1 MKSYWIVM
9 RDNQAALERREVPV
23 PQPGRGEL
31 LIKVHASALN
41 RGELLVGGV
50 MHGGPEKLG
59 GNEVS
64 GIVEA
69 LGDGV
74 SAIEVGDRVLGRA
87 RGGFAEFAIMEAEQ
101 AIPLPARLTWE
112 QAAAIP
118 LSFITAYEMVVTY
131 GKLREGEW
139 LFVPGASSGAGVC
152 SIQIA
157 QVIGARTIGT
167 SGSEE
172 KLEKLKL
179 IGLQVGIRTRT
190 PDFAGAV
197 KEATGG
203 VGANL
208 ALNLVGGSFFA
219 EILRS
224 LANKGRMAIVGYVDN
239 QHHADI
245 DLSAVHASRIQIFGV
260 SNAKMKAEERAE
272 AKRGFVRDIMPAIES
287 GRITPLVDSVFGF
300 DDLPAAKARMDSN
313 QMTGKIVVKMT

>member
-1 MKSYWIVM
+1 MKSYWIVT
-9 RDNQAALERREVPV
+9 RDNQTSLERRDVPV
-23 PQPGRGEL
+23 PRPGAREL

-41 RGELLVGGV
+41 RGELLAGGV
-50 MHGGPEKLG
+50 VHGGPEKLG
-59 GNEVS
+59 GNEAS
-64 GIVEA
+64 GTVEA

-74 SAIEVGDRVLGRA
+74 SGIEVGDRVLGRA

-101 AIPLPARLTWE
+101 AIPIPARLTWE
-112 QAAAIP
+112 QAAATS

-157 QVIGARTIGT
+157 QVIGAHTIGT
-167 SGSEE
+167 SGSHD
-172 KLEKLKL
+172 KLEKLKS
-179 IGLQVGIRTRT
+179 IGLEVGICTRT
-190 PDFAGAV
+190 PSFAAAV

-203 VGANL
+203 TGANL

-239 QHHADI
+239 QHHAEI
-245 DLSAVHASRIQIFGV
+245 DLSVVHANRIQIFGV
-260 SNAKMKAEERAE
+260 SNAKMTREQRADVT
-272 AKRGFVRDIMPAIES
+272 RGFVRDIMPAIES
-287 GRITPLVDSVFGF
+287 GRITPLVDSVFAF
-300 DDLPAAKARMDSN
+300 DDLPAAKARMDSS
-313 QMTGKIVVKMT
+313 QMTGKIVVRMA

>member
-1 MKSYWIVM
+1 MKSYWFVM
-9 RDNQAALERREVPV
+9 RNHQTFLERREVPV
-23 PQPGRGEL
+23 PQPGPGEL

-41 RGELLVGGV
+41 RGELLAGGIV
-50 MHGGPEKLG
+50 HGGPEKLG
-59 GNEVS
+59 GNEAS
-64 GIVEA
+64 GTVKA

-74 SAIEVGDRVLGRA
+74 GGIKVGDRVLGRA
-87 RGGFAEFAIMEAEQ
+87 RGGFAEFAIMEAQQ
-101 AIPLPARLTWE
+101 AIPIPARLTWE

-118 LSFITAYEMVVTY
+118 LSFITAYEMVVTF

-172 KLEKLKL
+172 KLEKLKS
-179 IGLQVGIRTRT
+179 IGLEVGIRTRA
-190 PDFAGAV
+190 PDFAARV

-203 VGANL
+203 LGANL

-224 LANKGRMAIVGYVDN
+224 LANKGRMAIVGYVDK

-245 DLSAVHASRIQIFGV
+245 DLSAGHANRIPSFGV
-260 SNAKMKAEERAE
+260 
-272 AKRGFVRDIMPAIES
+272 
-287 GRITPLVDSVFGF
+287 
-300 DDLPAAKARMDSN
+300 
-313 QMTGKIVVKMT
+313 

>member
-9 RDNQAALERREVPV
+9 RNNGVSLERREVPV
-23 PQPGRGEL
+23 PQPKPGEI

-41 RGELLVGGV
+41 RGELLAGGV
-50 MHGGPEKLG
+50 VHGGPEKLG
-59 GNEVS
+59 GNEGS
-64 GIVEA
+64 GTVEA

-74 SAIEVGDRVLGRA
+74 SAIRVGDRVLGRA
-87 RGGFAEFAIMEAEQ
+87 RGAFAEYAIMEAEQ
-101 AIPLPARLTWE
+101 AIPVPARLTWE

-118 LSFITAYEMVVTY
+118 LSFITAYEMVVTF
-131 GKLREGEW
+131 GKLKADEW

-157 QVIGARTIGT
+157 RVIGAHTIGT
-167 SGSEE
+167 SGSQQ
-172 KLEKLKL
+172 KLEKLKSV
-179 IGLQVGIRTRT
+179 GLEVGIRTRA
-190 PDFAGAV
+190 PEFAAGV

-239 QHHADI
+239 QYYAEI
-245 DLSAVHASRIQIFGV
+245 DLSAVHSNRIQIFGV
-260 SNAKMKAEERAE
+260 SNAKMKPEERAQ
-272 AKRGFVRDIMPAIES
+272 ATRGFVRDIMPAIES
-287 GRITPLVDSVFGF
+287 GYITPLVDSVFGF
-300 DDLPAAKARMDSN
+300 EDLPAAKARMDSN
-313 QMTGKIVVKMT
+313 QMTGKIVVKVA